1 LQLKGDSVGSHGVLF
16 DLIVFQND
24 LLRVG
29 SVIGVTM
36 AERGVPE

>member
-1 LQLKGDSVGSHGVLF
+1 LQLEGDIVENLRVLS
-16 DLIVFQND
+16 DLMMFQDD

-36 AERGVPE
+36 AERGIPR